1 MNKYVNI
8 IESNILGESWDSFWA
23 DIDNIVIEGSLK
35 PVLILTKKYESS
47 AEEIQL
53 QKMLQACNLVA
64 EQYNILQLQEQQLVA
79 WHQIK
84 EKLSPKFILL
94 IGTSPSQLG
103 ISALFKLNE
112 FNHFSDCIWIPTL
125 SLKEWETQPETKKQL
140 WTGGLKPIFIEK
152 SFGNI

>member
-1 MNKYVNI
+1 MNNYIDI
-8 IESNILGESWDSFWA
+8 IQANILGEDWDSFWVSV
-23 DIDNIVIEGSLK
+23 DNVVTQGAIK
-35 PVLILTKKYESS
+35 PVLILTKKYENS
-47 AEEIQL
+47 AEEVQL
-53 QKMLQACNLVA
+53 QKMLQACNLAA

-79 WHQIK
+79 WHLVK

-94 IGTSPSQLG
+94 IGIPPTQLG

-140 WTGGLKPIFIEK
+140 WVGGLKPVFIDK